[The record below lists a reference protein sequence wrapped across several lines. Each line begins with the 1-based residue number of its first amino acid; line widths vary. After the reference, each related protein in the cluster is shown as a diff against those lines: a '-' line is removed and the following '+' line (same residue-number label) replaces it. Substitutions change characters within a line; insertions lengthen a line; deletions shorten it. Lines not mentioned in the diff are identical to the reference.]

1 MWDGMGWGGCGMG
14 WVWDGMRWG
23 GCGSVRLPLSTSE
36 HINTNVITMQW
47 RYDTEFIGDC
57 DCLAL

>member
-1 MWDGMGWGGCGMG
+1 MGWDGVGVGWDGVG
-14 WVWDGMRWG
+14 WVWD

-47 RYDTEFIGDC
+47 RYDTECIGDC